1 MSVYKPNHPQ
11 NNDAMMQFARWICIR
26 KYHDPLTVAWLV
38 YTGNRN
44 FGNIDQ
50 IMLLRRWEIFDWDHP
65 DKSLRMLHGKSSG
78 ACSTS
83 DEFIANGAKLGLW
96 KRSMDTNNMTVKV
109 LPSNK
114 FINRTCQF
122 AFVILCRYM
131 CKDVARIITRMIA
144 SMHLEDRKWL
154 HNLDG
159 KYTYAMCEELIRDRI
174 CKRLGIA
181 F

>member
-1 MSVYKPNHPQ
+1 MSVYKPDYKAT
-11 NNDAMMQFARWICIR
+11 DAVMQFARWICAR
-26 KYHDPLTVAWLV
+26 KYYDPLTVAWLA
-38 YTGNRN
+38 YTCNRN
-44 FGNIDQ
+44 FGDIDQ

-65 DKSLRMLHGKSSG
+65 DKSLRMLYGKPLG
-78 ACSTS
+78 ACSIS

-96 KRSMDTNNMTVKV
+96 KRSTDGMTVKV

-122 AFVILCRYM
+122 AFVILRQHV
-131 CKDVARIITRMIA
+131 CKDVARMITRMIA
-144 SMHLEDRKWL
+144 RMHLEDRKWL

-159 KYTYAMCEELIRDRI
+159 KYLYKTCEEMVRERI